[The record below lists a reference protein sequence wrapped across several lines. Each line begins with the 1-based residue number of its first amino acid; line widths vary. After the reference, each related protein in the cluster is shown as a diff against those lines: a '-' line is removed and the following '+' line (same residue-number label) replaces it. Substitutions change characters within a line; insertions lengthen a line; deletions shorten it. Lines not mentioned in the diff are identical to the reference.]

1 MELKIGIVGGGIVG
15 TATQSFQT
23 SLNRVVVYDI
33 EVKNCN
39 PPLTT
44 FQDVASA
51 DIIFVCVPSPSNE
64 DGSTDTQIVQKVVE
78 QLKVANST
86 KAIIVRST
94 VPVGTCD
101 ALGVYHLPEFL
112 TENKWK
118 QDFSKNTHWVLG
130 SPSHGDHSQVHEL
143 FRTLITNAFESY
155 RIQSSQ
161 IIFCSNIE
169 AEMAKYY
176 RNTFL
181 AVKVSYC
188 NELAQFCRLKELDYH
203 RVSQIAT
210 LDSRIGESHTKVP
223 GPDGLKGFGGK
234 CFPKDSKSLLYEMR
248 KEGMRA
254 PILAGAL
261 QRNSEEDRIEDPD
274 E

>member
-1 MELKIGIVGGGIVG
+1 MELKIGIIGGGIVG

-23 SLNRVVVYDI
+23 ALNRVRVYDI
-33 EVKNCN
+33 EPKNCK

-51 DIIFVCVPSPSNE
+51 DIIFVCVPSPSHEN
-64 DGSTDTQIVQKVVE
+64 GSADIQIVQKVVK
-78 QLKVANST
+78 QLKAANST

-101 ALGVYHLPEFL
+101 ALGVYHLPEYL
-112 TENKWK
+112 TQKKWK

-130 SPSHGDHSQVHEL
+130 SPSHGDHGQVHEL
-143 FRTLITNAFESY
+143 FRTLITNAFEAY

-161 IIFCSNIE
+161 IIFCSNGE
-169 AEMAKYY
+169 AEMAKHY

-181 AVKVSYC
+181 AVKVAYC
-188 NELAQFCRLKELDYH
+188 NELAQFCRLKEIDYS

-210 LDSRIGESHTKVP
+210 LDNRIGASHTQVP

-234 CFPKDSKSLLYEMR
+234 CFPKDSKSLLYEMQ
-248 KEGMRA
+248 KEGMKA

-261 QRNSEEDRIEDPD
+261 QRNREEDRPKD
-274 E
+274 